1 MTIGVV
7 DVGLGNITAVHRM
20 LSKVGS
26 SSIRLS
32 KPSDMQNVDKIV
44 LPGVGHFLEGV
55 ERLKDTKMDKA
66 IKEFAKNSDRKILG
80 ICLGMQL
87 LCNHSEEANLD
98 GLGLVEAKV
107 KKIQANIQKKIKVP
121 HMGWNTVAFKSDC
134 PLIKERNEEKRFYFV
149 HSYKVVPDDPSV
161 AIGITNYG
169 GKFCSAFQSKNVF
182 GVQFHPEK
190 SHRFGMELLKS
201 FVNI

>member
-1 MTIGVV
+1 MLNTSTELFELTIGVV

-87 LCNHSEEANLD
+87 LCNHSEEANLN

-107 KKIQANIQKKIKVP
+107 KKIQANIQK
-121 HMGWNTVAFKSDC
+121 NKSTSHG
-134 PLIKERNEEKRFYFV
+134 LEY
-149 HSYKVVPDDPSV
+149 
-161 AIGITNYG
+161 
-169 GKFCSAFQSKNVF
+169 CSF
-182 GVQFHPEK
+182 
-190 SHRFGMELLKS
+190 
-201 FVNI
+201 